1 MKMPDGYMKTS
12 SLGLENVA
20 FRGTQLKNTEFA
32 YGCAVFTGSDTKM
45 SQNSRMKSNK
55 FSSIEVIMNKYL
67 ILFMVILI
75 LEIVISTVLKY
86 TIGIG
91 KKKHHAL
98 KKYDQFTAFGEVVDQ
113 ILPQM

>member
-1 MKMPDGYMKTS
+1 MPDGYMKTS

-91 KKKHHAL
+91 MKRSLRNVTKCT
-98 KKYDQFTAFGEVVDQ
+98 YYPDITFCFFPP
-113 ILPQM
+113 III